1 MRGIIR
7 GEPQKDGLEYSA
19 PIASLGTVLLSL
31 FRSSSPLGWTAL
43 VPQGQRLRA
52 AQVLPQVGQR
62 PRVGWTW
69 EGAWP
74 DAWSARRE
82 ALAALQ
88 REHGAATR
96 RVWVLEREQYRV
108 LTSEAPAE
116 LPPEAWRDA
125 LRWQLKGQVD
135 FDVAD
140 AALDLLRVPSDRSV
154 QRREQLLTVLSPRAG
169 LRPLVA
175 AAEAVRSPLQAMDI
189 AETALRNLCARVAPE
204 GRAQALLSFGAG
216 QGSLVIT
223 HGDELVM
230 FRQIDVAAEALSADD
245 DARRE
250 AALDRTGLEVQRT
263 LDSFDR
269 VHSHLSLARL
279 LVAPGA
285 GMAAL
290 TEHLRTLTFV
300 PVVPFDLAEALDCSA
315 VPALAGAQASAWL
328 LPLGAALREG

>member
-1 MRGIIR
+1 M
-7 GEPQKDGLEYSA
+7 
-19 PIASLGTVLLSL
+19 SL
-31 FRSSSPLGWTAL
+31 FRSSSQPGWTAL
-43 VPQGQRLRA
+43 LPQGDRLRA
-52 AQVLPQVGQR
+52 VHVLPQAGQR
-62 PRVGWTW
+62 PRVSWTW
-69 EGAWP
+69 EGAWG
-74 DAWSARRE
+74 DALPARRDALAHLHREHSARSE
-82 ALAALQ
+82 W
-88 REHGAATR
+88 
-96 RVWVLEREQYRV
+96 VWLLEREQYRV
-108 LTSEAPAE
+108 LTSEAPTEA
-116 LPPEAWRDA
+116 PPEAWRDA

-135 FDVAD
+135 FDVA
-140 AALDLLRVPSDRSV
+140 AAAVDLLRIPGDRSL
-154 QRREQLLTVLSPRAG
+154 QRREQLLVVLSPHTA

-175 AAEAVRSPLQAMDI
+175 AAEAAHCRIRAMDI
-189 AETALRNLCARVAPE
+189 PETALRNLSSRVAPE
-204 GRAQALLSFGAG
+204 GRAQAFLSFGSG

-223 HGDELVM
+223 HGDDLMM

-300 PVVPFDLAEALDCSA
+300 PVVPFDVTEALDCSA
-315 VPALAGAQASAWL
+315 VPALAGAQASPWL
-328 LPLGAALREG
+328 LALGAALRDR

>member
-1 MRGIIR
+1 M
-7 GEPQKDGLEYSA
+7 
-19 PIASLGTVLLSL
+19 
-31 FRSSSPLGWTAL
+31 
-43 VPQGQRLRA
+43 PQGQRLRA
-52 AQVLPQVGQR
+52 VHVRPQAGER
-62 PRVGWTW
+62 PRVSWTW

-74 DAWSARRE
+74 DSWPARRD
-82 ALAALQ
+82 ALGALH
-88 REHGAATR
+88 REHGGASK

-140 AALDLLRVPSDRSV
+140 AALDLLRVPGDRNL
-154 QRREQLLTVLSPRAG
+154 QRREHLLAVMSPRAA

-175 AAEAVRSPLQAMDI
+175 AAEAARSPLHAMDI
-189 AETALRNLCARVAPE
+189 PETALRNLCGRVAPE

-223 HGDELVM
+223 HGDELVL
-230 FRQIDVAAEALSADD
+230 FRQIDVSAEALSADD

-315 VPALAGAQASAWL
+315 VSGLAGAQASAWL
-328 LPLGAALREG
+328 LAVGAALREG